1 MSLNYYE
8 LLNVSCNS
16 SASEIKSA
24 YRQLTLKHHPNNS
37 KSTAG
42 SKKIFDQIT
51 EAYKTLSNNVLRQ
64 QYDTIILGFNQNQNQ
79 NSSNHQN
86 QEQIVPYSPFEKKS
100 PHSKKH
106 MHDDDMSIASSI
118 DIPHFNNFHNNMSSN
133 QSQGNISGMM
143 SATSLNSSCTKPPT
157 IVSTLNIGMDIVMK
171 GGILP
176 IRIERWIIEN
186 GEKINETE
194 TLYITIP
201 KGVDDHE
208 IIIVPQKG
216 NVTSD
221 LIGDVKIFIKVDNH
235 SIFVRSGLD
244 LTMTYEITL
253 KESLCGFTFQLDHLN
268 GKQYTINNFD
278 TITSPHKCKIINGL
292 GIPRGDVVGDL
303 YLSFSIIFPSSLSDE
318 QKHTLSDLL

>member
-8 LLNVSCNS
+8 LLNVPYDS

-24 YRQLTLKHHPNNS
+24 YRQLTLKHHPNNA
-37 KSTAG
+37 KSTG

-64 QYDTIILGFNQNQNQ
+64 QYDTIILGLNLNSNKNQNM
-79 NSSNHQN
+79 
-86 QEQIVPYSPFEKKS
+86 EQIVPYAPFEKKNIQ
-100 PHSKKH
+100 SKKY
-106 MHDDDMSIASSI
+106 MDDDMSSI
-118 DIPHFNNFHNNMSSN
+118 DIPHFNYTNSN
-133 QSQGNISGMM
+133 QSQSNISGMM
-143 SATSLNSSCTKPPT
+143 SATSLNSTNNMKPSA
-157 IVSTLNIGMDIVMK
+157 IVSTLHVGMDIVMK
-171 GGILP
+171 GGVLP
-176 IRIERWIIEN
+176 IRIERWIIE
-186 GEKINETE
+186 GDEKINETE

-216 NVTSD
+216 HITSD
-221 LIGDVKIFIKVDNH
+221 ILIGDVKIFIKVDNQ

-278 TITSPHKCKIINGL
+278 TITSPHKCKILSGL

-303 YLSFSIIFPSSLSDE
+303 YLSFSIVFPTSLTDD
-318 QKHTLSDLL
+318 QKHALSELL